1 MHFLASIRRRKTQ
14 LVKKLSRRT
23 KRPST
28 ATPIDQ
34 ADKAPSQPTTR
45 IPREIDG
52 KPAIS
57 GPVPGSFEGHII
69 APCYNLIKD
78 PSPTKEVRPSTTPSI
93 PESHCSKSPTRPVY
107 EMPLSCHPPYQLSWL
122 ELPHFD
128 SDSETLAGSL
138 DVELSTASSTVVGR
152 EQTLP
157 SQSSSCIET
166 TSPTSLHLDADE
178 SQATVNNTSGIS
190 SSDINTT
197 DPSSV
202 GNTLIRRQPTK
213 SLRERR
219 GMRPMGRIQLSS
231 RHQKPRIDILA
242 ELFTKIKE
250 TMNSFAPGML
260 SKPLNASKNH

>member
-14 LVKKLSRRT
+14 LVRKLSRRT
-23 KRPST
+23 NRPST
-28 ATPIDQ
+28 ATSTNQ

-45 IPREIDG
+45 IPRAIDG

-69 APCYNLIKD
+69 APCYNLIQD
-78 PSPTKEVRPSTTPSI
+78 PSPAREVHQSTAPSI
-93 PESHCSKSPTRPVY
+93 AESHCSKSSTRPFY

-138 DVELSTASSTVVGR
+138 DVELSTGSSTDVGN
-152 EQTLP
+152 EQILS

-166 TSPTSLHLDADE
+166 TSPTSLHPDADE
-178 SQATVNNTSGIS
+178 SQATVNTTSGIS
-190 SSDINTT
+190 NSDINTT
-197 DPSSV
+197 KPSSI
-202 GNTLIRRQPTK
+202 GDTLIRRQPTK

-219 GMRPMGRIQLSS
+219 GMRPMSPIQLCT
-231 RHQKPRIDILA
+231 RHHKPRVDILA
-242 ELFTKIKE
+242 ELFAKIKE

-260 SKPLNASKNH
+260 SKPLQASQKH